1 MSAEKIQIRMA
12 GPDDAEVVASILTE
26 VSEGVIEYLLSG
38 MLAGVSPTKILAMVL
53 SRASGHLD
61 LKNVLLVE
69 VDNKLAALLFSYDA
83 KEQTVS
89 SVMAGFLG
97 SQKIEEMRPLLEAKA
112 EDALWI
118 NTFWVHEDFRG
129 LGLAQLL
136 MRLAED
142 LARDA
147 GLGHLALHCWADNLR
162 AKRFYAGQHFECRGK
177 IETAPALKKR
187 HPEAGELWVKS
198 LAAQKAE

>member
-26 VSEGVIEYLLSG
+26 VSEGMIEYLLSG
-38 MLAGVSPTKILAMVL
+38 VLAGVSPTKILAMVL

-97 SQKIEEMRPLLEAKA
+97 SQKIEEMRPLLEAKT

-177 IETAPALKKR
+177 IDTAPTLKKR
-187 HPEAGELWVKS
+187 HPQAGELWVKS